1 MELSLGISP
10 QDQSRHPQTPTTAA
24 RLSETVTRDSS
35 ISDSVIYRSVGLRL
49 FTWYFQRSLSVA
61 SPSSLST
68 SGYNQPHPHGL
79 FARKEGGAG
88 IHCACA
94 TGYL

>member
-49 FTWYFQRSLSVA
+49 FTCFFQRSLSLA
-61 SPSSLST
+61 SLSSLST
-68 SGYNQPHPHGL
+68 SGYNQPHL

-94 TGYL
+94 TGHF